1 MLAANAKISD
11 NLMIVFRGK
20 DKKWSMILMTLT
32 TQKSSKQEDENKT
45 KQPDVVILRLSYKL
59 DPISPDVLTI
69 KEGDF

>member
-1 MLAANAKISD
+1 
-11 NLMIVFRGK
+11 
-20 DKKWSMILMTLT
+20 MILMTLT

-45 KQPDVVILRLSYKL
+45 KQPDLVVLRLSYKL